1 MNIFAKASFFLPLTP
16 ITVNSATGK
25 DTGTKGEDPLKHAP
39 HLALRSWG
47 DKRVKRHWLTFECAV
62 KPSRIPER
70 ETDF

>member
-1 MNIFAKASFFLPLTP
+1 MDGENPRAQAAARRELTQLSEP
-16 ITVNSATGK
+16 
-25 DTGTKGEDPLKHAP
+25 
-39 HLALRSWG
+39 LRSWG